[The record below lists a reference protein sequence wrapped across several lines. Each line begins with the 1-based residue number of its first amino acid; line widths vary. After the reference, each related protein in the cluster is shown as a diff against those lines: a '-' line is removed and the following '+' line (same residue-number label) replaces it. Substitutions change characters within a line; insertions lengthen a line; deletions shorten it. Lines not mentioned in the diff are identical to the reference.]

1 MAILEQ
7 GLIIGLMALGVYI
20 SFRIVDLPDLTTDGS
35 FALGAAVAVRAVVA
49 GIPAWLAITLA
60 AIFGAVAG
68 SVTGTIHRKF
78 KVNVLLAG
86 ILVMTMLYSVNLRV
100 MGGPNLPVPRVVAE
114 KSTQSFEEMSGGTG
128 LEDLF
133 GELEVKTQERALKT
147 GSVVK
152 NIFNNDLDGSDLLLI
167 ILIISAVIILL
178 TIILRSDPGMVL
190 RAFGSNPSG
199 IVAFGVSQDTLA
211 VVGLT
216 ISNFIVGL
224 SGGLFALY
232 SGFSDATIGQGMVV
246 TGLASVI
253 MGEILLGRVKLFYG
267 LLSPIIGG
275 VIYQTLLSLAM
286 RYGYR
291 IGFLASDMKLLTAL
305 FIIVVIGLRQIS
317 TADGKRKVKL
327 EVKKLWSNSK
337 VSQ

>member
-35 FALGAAVAVRAVVA
+35 FALGAAVAVRALVS
-49 GIPAWLAITLA
+49 GLPAWVAIMLA
-60 AIFGAVAG
+60 ALTGAIAG
-68 SVTGTIHRKF
+68 SITGTIHRKL
-78 KVNVLLAG
+78 KINVLLAG

-100 MGGPNLPVPRVVAE
+100 MGGPNLPVPRVVPE
-114 KSTQSFEEMSGGTG
+114 RTTQSFEEMSGGTG
-128 LEDLF
+128 LDNLF
-133 GELEVKTQERALKT
+133 EELEINTEKRQSRTT
-147 GSVVK
+147 VVAK
-152 NIFNNDLDGSDLLLI
+152 NIFNNQLDGSDLLLI
-167 ILIISAVIILL
+167 IVLISAVVVVLSVAL
-178 TIILRSDPGMVL
+178 KSDPGMTL

-199 IVAFGVSQDTLA
+199 VVSFGISQNVLA
-211 VVGLT
+211 IAGLT
-216 ISNFIVGL
+216 IANCVIGL

-267 LLSPIIGG
+267 LLSPIVGG
-275 VIYQTLLSLAM
+275 VIYQALLSLAM

-291 IGFLASDMKLLTAL
+291 IGFLASDMKLLTAV
-305 FIIVVIGLRQIS
+305 FIITVIGLRQLS
-317 TADGKRKVKL
+317 SSGGKRKVKQ
-327 EVKKLWSNSK
+327 EVKRLWSNSK
-337 VSQ
+337 I

>member
-35 FALGAAVAVRAVVA
+35 FALGAAVAVRAIVS
-49 GIPAWLAITLA
+49 GLPAWIAIALASIC
-60 AIFGAVAG
+60 GAVAG
-68 SVTGTIHRKF
+68 SITGTIHRRF

-86 ILVMTMLYSVNLRV
+86 ILVMTMLYSINLRV

-128 LEDLF
+128 LDDLF
-133 GELEVKTQERALKT
+133 GSLNINTSQRSLRT
-147 GSVVK
+147 GPIIK
-152 NIFNNDLDGSDLLLI
+152 NIFNNNLDGSDLLLI
-167 ILIISAVIILL
+167 SLVIAAVVLILSVF
-178 TIILRSDPGMVL
+178 LRSDPGMVL

-199 IVAFGVSQDTLA
+199 IVAFGVSQNVIA
-211 VVGLT
+211 VTGLT
-216 ISNFIVGL
+216 IANSIVGL

-253 MGEILLGRVKLFYG
+253 MGEILLGRIKLFYG
-267 LLSPIIGG
+267 LLSPILGG
-275 VIYQTLLSLAM
+275 VIYQALLSLAM

-291 IGFLASDMKLLTAL
+291 IGFLASDMKLLTAV
-305 FIIVVIGLRQIS
+305 FIIAVIGLRQLS
-317 TADGKRKVKL
+317 TSNGKRKVKL
-327 EVKKLWSNSK
+327 EVKRLWSNSK

>member
-60 AIFGAVAG
+60 AMFGAVAG

-128 LEDLF
+128 LDDLF
-133 GELEVKTQERALKT
+133 GE
-147 GSVVK
+147 
-152 NIFNNDLDGSDLLLI
+152 
-167 ILIISAVIILL
+167 
-178 TIILRSDPGMVL
+178 
-190 RAFGSNPSG
+190 
-199 IVAFGVSQDTLA
+199 
-211 VVGLT
+211 
-216 ISNFIVGL
+216 
-224 SGGLFALY
+224 
-232 SGFSDATIGQGMVV
+232 
-246 TGLASVI
+246 
-253 MGEILLGRVKLFYG
+253 
-267 LLSPIIGG
+267 
-275 VIYQTLLSLAM
+275 
-286 RYGYR
+286 
-291 IGFLASDMKLLTAL
+291 
-305 FIIVVIGLRQIS
+305 
-317 TADGKRKVKL
+317 
-327 EVKKLWSNSK
+327 
-337 VSQ
+337 